1 MITAK
6 ITSSKNEHK
15 KEVVYSGIPVSE
27 GVVIGI
33 VYKLDSG
40 TKLSEERSIKK
51 SEISEEILRFESA
64 LIQTRKE
71 LLEIQ
76 NKIAQAM
83 GNDHA
88 NIFNAHLLVVEDLTI
103 LEEVTKRIESERKNA
118 EFIFSEVMARFVKIF
133 NDMEDEYLRER
144 VYDIEDVTKRILRN
158 LRGEKREDLSDLK
171 GEVIVVAYDLSPSET
186 AMMHKENVIGF
197 ATDIGGKTSHTAIMA
212 RSLGIPA
219 VVGFHD
225 ISPQVLSGSK
235 VILDGNKGL
244 LIVNPKKET
253 IRRYSDKKTVIK
265 KYEHK
270 LESLKDLDA
279 VTPDG
284 FKMELQGNIEMPED
298 VTTLLQ
304 NGATGVGLYRTE
316 FCYMNRSDLPS
327 EEELTSVYRQVV
339 EDLNNQPVVIR
350 TIDMGGDKF
359 LCNLKLP
366 EEMNPFLGWR
376 AIRFCLEREDIF
388 KTQLRAILRASAFGK
403 AKLMYPMIS
412 NVTEVIQ
419 ANGILKKCMKE
430 LRKEGVSFD
439 EKLQIGAMIEIPS
452 AGITADL
459 IAEEVDF
466 FSIGTNDLIQY
477 TLAVDRVNEKIA
489 YLYQPFHPA
498 ILRIIENVV
507 EVGRKKNIEVSVC
520 GEMAGDPAGAV
531 ILMGLGIET
540 LSLSPSAIPKIK
552 SVIRSVS
559 FSESRNLIEKAKKC
573 TTANEIKSLVDA
585 VVKRVL
591 PNFIQV

>member
-1 MITAK
+1 MNK
-6 ITSSKNEHK
+6 RK
-15 KEVVYSGIPVSE
+15 KEVLYSGIPVSE
-27 GVVIGI
+27 GVVTGI

-40 TKLSEERSIKK
+40 AKPPEERSIKK
-51 SEISEEILRFESA
+51 SEVSEEILRFQDA
-64 LIQTRKE
+64 LVQTRKE

-76 NKIAQAM
+76 HKIAQAM

-103 LEEVTKRIESERKNA
+103 LEEVTKRIETERKNA
-118 EFIFSEVMARFVKIF
+118 EFIFSEVMERFVKVF
-133 NDMEDEYLRER
+133 NDIEDEYLRER
-144 VYDIEDVTKRILRN
+144 VYDIEDVTSRILRN
-158 LRGEKREDLSDLK
+158 LRGEKKEDLSNLT

-219 VVGFHD
+219 VVGLHD
-225 ISPQVLSGSK
+225 VSPEILSGSK

-253 IRRYSDKKTVIK
+253 LRRYSDKKTVIK
-265 KYEHK
+265 NYEQK
-270 LESLKDLDA
+270 LGRLKDLDA

-298 VTTLLQ
+298 VMTVLQ
-304 NGATGVGLYRTE
+304 NGARGVGLYRTE

-339 EDLNNQPVVIR
+339 EGLKDHPVIIR
-350 TIDMGGDKF
+350 TMDMGGDKF
-359 LCNLKLP
+359 LCHLKLP

-376 AIRFCLEREDIF
+376 AIRFCLEREDLF

-403 AKLMYPMIS
+403 TKIMYPMIS

-419 ANGILKKCMKE
+419 ANRILKKCMRELKKE
-430 LRKEGVSFD
+430 NVRFD
-439 EKLQIGAMIEIPS
+439 EHLEIGAMIEIPS

-459 IAEEVDF
+459 IADHVDF

-477 TLAVDRVNEKIA
+477 TLAVDRINEKIA

-507 EVGRKKNIEVSVC
+507 EVGRQKKISVSVC

-531 ILMGLGIET
+531 ILMGLGINT
-540 LSLSPSAIPKIK
+540 LSLSPNAIPKIK

-559 FSESRNLIEKAKKC
+559 FSESRDLIEKAKKC
-573 TTANEIKSLVDA
+573 TTAGEIKSLVDA

-591 PNFIQV
+591 PNFMEL